1 MVTKHRAT
9 VNKDL
14 MLYKVESYNG
24 NGGCENDKSIPEELY
39 MDEQLQTSMSAL
51 RQLSP
56 PSQELVV
63 NLIRQLAER
72 ENIAVPLTPTTGL
85 QTPADGME
93 LWEADL
99 TAQNW
104 SRNTIKTY
112 KTLLTTYLK
121 DDPTPT
127 TLSIKQNLAKKMQTM
142 SPTGVGNYI
151 RALKSLFGFL
161 KEEGLWPQDPA
172 ASIKRPKV
180 GKKEREIPTEEEVKK
195 LLTTLYS
202 DQDSRRN
209 KPKAMAWIVTLITTG
224 MRRSELASLRWDKI
238 DFKHLEAI
246 VRGKGDKERVVPLL
260 PLTAQVLMNY
270 RQTLPEGET
279 MIFPTRDKTGIWNTK
294 ASNLM
299 IARLCKKA
307 GIKPYTAHQFRH
319 FFTTYALKRG
329 AKLEVISRILGHSNV
344 GITAE
349 VYRHVQRDEMH
360 EEHLRFA
367 PLSQP
372 QLEEGK

>member
-1 MVTKHRAT
+1 MVTKQRTT
-9 VNKDL
+9 VNEDL
-14 MLYKVESYNG
+14 MQDLVESYNRY
-24 NGGCENDKSIPEELY
+24 GGFEDAKSISKELY
-39 MDEQLQTSMSAL
+39 MDEQLQPSISAL

-93 LWEADL
+93 LWESHL

-121 DDPTPT
+121 EDPTPT

-161 KEEGLWPQDPA
+161 RAEGLWPQDPA
-172 ASIKRPKV
+172 APIKRPKV
-180 GKKEREIPTEEEVKK
+180 GKKEREIPTEEEVTK
-195 LLTTLYS
+195 LLTTLYN

-209 KPKAMAWIVTLITTG
+209 KPKAMAWIITLVTTG
-224 MRRSELASLRWDKI
+224 MRRSELASLRWDRI
-238 DFKHLEAI
+238 DFKTVIFAGGWREM
-246 VRGKGDKERVVPLL
+246 R
-260 PLTAQVLMNY
+260 
-270 RQTLPEGET
+270 EGC
-279 MIFPTRDKTGIWNTK
+279 RN
-294 ASNLM
+294 
-299 IARLCKKA
+299 
-307 GIKPYTAHQFRH
+307 H
-319 FFTTYALKRG
+319 
-329 AKLEVISRILGHSNV
+329 
-344 GITAE
+344 
-349 VYRHVQRDEMH
+349 
-360 EEHLRFA
+360 
-367 PLSQP
+367 
-372 QLEEGK
+372 